1 MLSPK
6 SWCAVTN
13 VILIVRAISPWLL
26 ADTGSSSGDMNI
38 VVLLIQTDGA
48 HDRLGFRI
56 CRCPY
61 ALHRDGCQ
69 CDWNFIEVRLSRS
82 LDSLLLLFIR
92 PPQP

>member
-38 VVLLIQTDGA
+38 VVLLTSKLMVLMIGWVS
-48 HDRLGFRI
+48 G
-56 CRCPY
+56 Y
-61 ALHRDGCQ
+61 AVVPMPFTGMDVSMIG
-69 CDWNFIEVRLSRS
+69 ISSRYAS
-82 LDSLLLLFIR
+82 LAL
-92 PPQP
+92 